1 MELKVGLKFKKFY
14 NENNINNIESCEV
27 RGVVDD
33 FIIVLW
39 CKKKANKMSGKK
51 EFYLSIDKHDF
62 DFNVK
67 NGVYRMG
74 IGEVAETKAKLK
86 NKS

>member
-1 MELKVGLKFKKFY
+1 MELKVGLKFKKY
-14 NENNINNIESCEV
+14 YTENNINNIESCEV
-27 RGVVDD
+27 RGIVDD

-51 EFYLSIDKHDF
+51 EFYLSIDKDNF

-67 NGVYRMG
+67 NGVY
-74 IGEVAETKAKLK
+74 LQL
-86 NKS
+86 

>member
-1 MELKVGLKFKKFY
+1 MELKKGLKFKKY
-14 NENNINNIESCEV
+14 YGDNNINNIASCEV

-33 FIIVLW
+33 YIIVLW
-39 CKKKANKMSGKK
+39 CEKDATKMNEAK

-67 NGVYRMG
+67 NEIY
-74 IGEVAETKAKLK
+74 LPL
-86 NKS
+86 

>member
-1 MELKVGLKFKKFY
+1 MDLKVGLKFKKFY

-27 RGVVDD
+27 RGIVDD

-39 CKKKANKMSGKK
+39 CKKKANKMSSKK

-62 DFNVK
+62 DFNMK
-67 NGVYRMG
+67 NGVY
-74 IGEVAETKAKLK
+74 LPL
-86 NKS
+86 

>member
-1 MELKVGLKFKKFY
+1 MLNKSNNLNKMELKVGLKFKKFY

-27 RGVVDD
+27 RGIVDD
-33 FIIVLW
+33 CIIVLW

-51 EFYLSIDKHDF
+51 EFYLSIDTHVF

-67 NGVYRMG
+67 NGVY
-74 IGEVAETKAKLK
+74 IPL
-86 NKS
+86 